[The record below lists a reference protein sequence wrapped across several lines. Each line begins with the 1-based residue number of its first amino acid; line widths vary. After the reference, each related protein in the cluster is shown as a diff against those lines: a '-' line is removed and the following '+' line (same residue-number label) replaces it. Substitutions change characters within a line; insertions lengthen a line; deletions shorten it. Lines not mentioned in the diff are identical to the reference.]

1 LFLAIHYSRLHDH
14 EVIWAYGKLVATQL
28 LKDDSIK
35 ANHSKLVS
43 TFEPHEPYDI
53 FAEFDMDSLLLFPH
67 LLLVSRV
74 FRLVINQS
82 VCSWSEVYT
91 RCLELSCCC
100 VALEGYILYYCIMF
114 IKHLSLDITLI
125 CDYM

>member
-1 LFLAIHYSRLHDH
+1 L
-14 EVIWAYGKLVATQL
+14 AYGKLDVTQL

-35 ANHSKLVS
+35 ANHSKPVL

-53 FAEFDMDSLLLFPH
+53 FVEFDMDSLLLFPTPQQK
-67 LLLVSRV
+67 

-91 RCLELSCCC
+91 RCSELFFRC
-100 VALEGYILYYCIMF
+100 VAL
-114 IKHLSLDITLI
+114 
-125 CDYM
+125 